1 MDEIFIKREIDKT
14 KKYIEANKY
23 SKEDTIKFLEAKIEL
38 SEHINNEV
46 AIKASKIMLEEL
58 NK

>member
-1 MDEIFIKREIDKT
+1 MNEIFIKREIDKT

-23 SKEDTIKFLEAKIEL
+23 SKEDTIKFLEAKIEI
-38 SEHINNEV
+38 SERINNEV
-46 AIKASKIMLEEL
+46 AVTASKIMLEEL